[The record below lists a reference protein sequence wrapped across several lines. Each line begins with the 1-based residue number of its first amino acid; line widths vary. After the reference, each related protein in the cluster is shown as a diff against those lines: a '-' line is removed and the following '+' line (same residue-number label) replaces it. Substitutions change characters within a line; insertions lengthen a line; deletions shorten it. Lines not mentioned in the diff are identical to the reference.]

1 MVKQNTMKTKT
12 HYLLVLDQSGSMQ
25 SSWDSTRL
33 AVQSQF
39 ESLHATQLEFPE
51 VPIEVTFVTFE
62 SSYHPHFM
70 SKKTTEIQH
79 LDWGAIYPK
88 ELTALLD
95 AIGRSLN
102 ELSHLV
108 KEEEDVVCMIFTDGG
123 ENASKEFSYEN
134 IRELIESKKKAGWQ
148 FNMIGADFDAWTEG
162 SKIGLMQE
170 EVHQYKKSEIPKMMK
185 TFSSAFHDYSEEKSS
200 ETTTRFSKFKF

>member
-1 MVKQNTMKTKT
+1 MKTKT

-88 ELTALLD
+88 ELTVQLSNSEISLPIYPQLTDEQVHFLLK
-95 AIGRSLN
+95 SLN
-102 ELSHLV
+102 FVLSKLEL
-108 KEEEDVVCMIFTDGG
+108 E
-123 ENASKEFSYEN
+123 
-134 IRELIESKKKAGWQ
+134 
-148 FNMIGADFDAWTEG
+148 
-162 SKIGLMQE
+162 
-170 EVHQYKKSEIPKMMK
+170 
-185 TFSSAFHDYSEEKSS
+185 
-200 ETTTRFSKFKF
+200 